1 MDEQARPHADKTETS
16 QMEEVTLSCGVSHGR
31 LLWGLE
37 VRLACDTLE
46 ISSVTRSQHPRTSHP
61 HSLTFSVEPRH
72 NLCPCLAKASSVTRW
87 AGAPG
92 FLRGGGF
99 SSI

>member
-1 MDEQARPHADKTETS
+1 MDEQARQHADKTETS

-37 VRLACDTLE
+37 VRLACDTLA
-46 ISSVTRSQHPRTSHP
+46 RSQHPRTSHP
-61 HSLTFSVEPRH
+61 HSLTFSVEPQH
-72 NLCPCLAKASSVTRW
+72 NLCPCLAKASSITGW
-87 AGAPG
+87 AGASG